1 MTHVSLFGWDL
12 RHLWVTP
19 FLVDNKTEDFTFRIP
34 WSCCHWCLR
43 IDPRVRVWTLRWS
56 SDCSWKASCIK
67 CWPSDVAGPGE
78 DEQVMSSRNSWC
90 KMRHSF
96 MRHLQIDHLGTGNQS
111 SRGNLEELGSCE
123 IRLALD
129 GGFAILLRPLVPEE
143 ALVDNNT
150 KQDKGLE
157 NWMNWRGFYE
167 FHIWIWMEFFCFF
180 WCFYIQ

>member
-1 MTHVSLFGWDL
+1 M
-12 RHLWVTP
+12 
-19 FLVDNKTEDFTFRIP
+19 
-34 WSCCHWCLR
+34 
-43 IDPRVRVWTLRWS
+43 
-56 SDCSWKASCIK
+56 
-67 CWPSDVAGPGE
+67 AGPGE

-90 KMRHSF
+90 NMRHSF

-157 NWMNWRGFYE
+157 N
-167 FHIWIWMEFFCFF
+167 
-180 WCFYIQ
+180 

>member
-1 MTHVSLFGWDL
+1 
-12 RHLWVTP
+12 
-19 FLVDNKTEDFTFRIP
+19 
-34 WSCCHWCLR
+34 
-43 IDPRVRVWTLRWS
+43 
-56 SDCSWKASCIK
+56 
-67 CWPSDVAGPGE
+67 
-78 DEQVMSSRNSWC
+78 
-90 KMRHSF
+90 

-157 NWMNWRGFYE
+157 N
-167 FHIWIWMEFFCFF
+167 
-180 WCFYIQ
+180 